1 MNPNLF
7 QSAEFY
13 RRRYQNFATLLI
25 YPLLLLVGFLGLFS
39 LVAKKE
45 ISVSTIG
52 EITPTSVIASIQST
66 SDNPLSSH
74 HLEENKVVKKDD
86 VLLNYSETMDESQK
100 TALETQLASA
110 KRQKIGLETLKAS
123 LKQGVN
129 FFIDDG
135 VDEFGYLNTYN
146 SFMLKVKELEPKT
159 TPSQPYGNYPYPSQ
173 TPQQDQGIQVPQT
186 PNLPSSQPEVATGIQ
201 EQPPQIP
208 SQQAPQTAMTS
219 FRSARG
225 KLLTYHT
232 PKSTIE
238 EIHSRGKFILTE
250 NASQNGQSQI
260 DILRTE
266 YIQKTDDQLTTVTN
280 QIAELE
286 GKLQQADVQ
295 VQNNTIKAPQD
306 GIVHLLRHLSKTS
319 IIPKGTEIAQIL
331 PDMSK
336 TRKVT
341 ITYYVNSSDIA
352 TIKKGQTVRLRLDK
366 VSNQDLVVIGKV
378 RAIDAS
384 STETKE
390 GNLFKVKAQAKISE
404 TDSRILK
411 YGMQGRVT
419 SIIGKK
425 TFFNYY
431 KDKILNDIQ

>member
-1 MNPNLF
+1 M
-7 QSAEFY
+7 
-13 RRRYQNFATLLI
+13 
-25 YPLLLLVGFLGLFS
+25 
-39 LVAKKE
+39 
-45 ISVSTIG
+45 
-52 EITPTSVIASIQST
+52 
-66 SDNPLSSH
+66 
-74 HLEENKVVKKDD
+74 
-86 VLLNYSETMDESQK
+86 
-100 TALETQLASA
+100 
-110 KRQKIGLETLKAS
+110 
-123 LKQGVN
+123 
-129 FFIDDG
+129 
-135 VDEFGYLNTYN
+135 
-146 SFMLKVKELEPKT
+146 
-159 TPSQPYGNYPYPSQ
+159 
-173 TPQQDQGIQVPQT
+173 
-186 PNLPSSQPEVATGIQ
+186 
-201 EQPPQIP
+201 
-208 SQQAPQTAMTS
+208 
-219 FRSARG
+219 
-225 KLLTYHT
+225 
-232 PKSTIE
+232 
-238 EIHSRGKFILTE
+238 TE

-404 TDSRILK
+404 ADSRILK

-431 KDKILNDIQ
+431 KDKLLNDFK